1 MRVGQSASAPLLRL
15 LNAQTAFEVVRREK
29 AISRAE
35 LARSTGMAKP
45 TVSNVLQDLQAIG
58 LVRETPGDKRQRG
71 MTFELVPAAAL
82 VFGLDV
88 GGRYLRAG
96 LAGLDGEVVASA
108 EVAHSGVDHV
118 ELPRLAVEL
127 RDRLL
132 RTASVDLAMVEAA
145 VVGVPGIVNPSNG
158 HVSRLNPERVESY
171 PIVELLERSLGHP
184 AVVENDVNLAAI
196 GEQAGGLGA
205 EVANFV
211 YLSVG
216 TGVGAGLVLRG
227 QLHRGRFG
235 AAGETDMPGDPDSPS
250 EPALLAHVR
259 SAYGAV
265 GPTTVEAIF
274 AAADEGDGT
283 ALEVLADE
291 ARRIAGQLVPIARVV
306 DVELV
311 VLGGG
316 IGTHCGRILDEVSR
330 QLAGR
335 VHYPPRLAI
344 STLGDTAV
352 LTGAL
357 AFGAQNCG
365 ERIVAERLGRQ
376 GDALSVTAV
385 RRQVSAINIPLRTR
399 GETP

>member
-1 MRVGQSASAPLLRL
+1 MRIGQSASAPLLRL
-15 LNAQTAFEVVRREK
+15 MNARTVFEVVRREK
-29 AISRAE
+29 AISRVE
-35 LARSTGMAKP
+35 LARATGMAKP

-58 LVRETPGDKRQRG
+58 LVRETPGDRRQRG
-71 MTFELVPAAAL
+71 MTFELAPASAL

-96 LAGLDGEVVASA
+96 LAGLDGEVVARA
-108 EVAHSGVDHV
+108 DVEHAGVDHV

-127 RDRLL
+127 RDHLL
-132 RTASVDLAMVEAA
+132 RTAGADIGLVEAA
-145 VVGVPGIVNPSNG
+145 VIGVPGIVNPANG
-158 HVSRLNPERVESY
+158 HVSRLNPERVASY
-171 PIVELLERSLGHP
+171 PIVEVLEQSLGHP

-196 GEQAGGLGA
+196 GERAGGLGA

-227 QLHRGRFG
+227 ELHRGRFG
-235 AAGETDMPGDPDSPS
+235 AAGEIDMPGDPDSPAES
-250 EPALLAHVR
+250 ALLASAR
-259 SAYGAV
+259 NAYG
-265 GPTTVEAIF
+265 GNCPPTVEAIF
-274 AAADEGDGT
+274 AAADEGDKT
-283 ALEVLADE
+283 AVQVLHEE
-291 ARRIAGQLVPIARVV
+291 ARRIASQVVPIARVV

-316 IGTHCGRILDEVSR
+316 IGTHCGRLLDEISR
-330 QLAGR
+330 QLTER
-335 VHYPPRLAI
+335 VHYPPRLAV

-365 ERIVAERLGRQ
+365 ENIVAERLGRRSAQ
-376 GDALSVTAV
+376 DATRSEA
-385 RRQVSAINIPLRTR
+385 SAINVPSRTR
-399 GETP
+399 PAG